1 MNFDPCPPSKC
12 AVLVPVAQ
20 FIEPACEAALQELE
34 RRGYV
39 VRRIRGYADIALGRS
54 QMASDAL
61 ADGFEETMWIDADTG
76 FRAADVDRLRSH
88 PHGIV
93 AGIYPKKG
101 RRELAVH
108 VFPETERI
116 VFGPQGGLVEVRYA
130 PTGFL
135 LIRRAVYDAVRER
148 HALPTCRAETGRTLV
163 PYFTPL
169 VHPDGD
175 GWWYLA
181 EDFAFCERARQCG
194 FAIWADS
201 TIRIWHIGT
210 YAYGWEDAGGGA
222 KRYRNFQFRLT
233 KPGESASADGGVR

>member
-88 PHGIV
+88 PHEIIG
-93 AGIYPKKG
+93 GIYPKKG
-101 RRELAVH
+101 KRELAIH
-108 VFPETERI
+108 VLPGTERI
-116 VFGPQGGLVEVRYA
+116 VFGPKGGLVEVKYA
-130 PTGFL
+130 ATGFL
-135 LIRRAVYDAVRER
+135 LVRRAVYDAIREQ
-148 HALPTCRAETGRTLV
+148 HALPMCRAETGRTLV

-169 VHPDGD
+169 VHPDSD

-194 FAIWADS
+194 FTIWTDS
-201 TIRIWHIGT
+201 TIRLWHIGT
-210 YAYGWEDAGGGA
+210 YAFGWEDAGGGA
-222 KRYRNFQFRLT
+222 KRYRGYEFRLI
-233 KPGESASADGGVR
+233 KPGESNS